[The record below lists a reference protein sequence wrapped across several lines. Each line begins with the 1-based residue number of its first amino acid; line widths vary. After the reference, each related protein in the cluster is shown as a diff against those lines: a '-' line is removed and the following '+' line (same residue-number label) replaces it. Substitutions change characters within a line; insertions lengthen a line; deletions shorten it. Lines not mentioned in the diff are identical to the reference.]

1 MCMIGTAGTVSVYNE
16 LRLEEVPEMGYDP
29 LGKPPRGEIC
39 VRGKTVFSGYYKNP
53 QLTRESIK
61 DGWFHT
67 GLCCNF
73 LPPNYNPYALPT
85 SENQSSDFVDV
96 LASQETLE
104 RCSQMGL

>member
-73 LPPNYNPYALPT
+73 LPPNYNPYALLILLMFWHLRRHWRDAPKWDC
-85 SENQSSDFVDV
+85 EDH
-96 LASQETLE
+96 
-104 RCSQMGL
+104 R